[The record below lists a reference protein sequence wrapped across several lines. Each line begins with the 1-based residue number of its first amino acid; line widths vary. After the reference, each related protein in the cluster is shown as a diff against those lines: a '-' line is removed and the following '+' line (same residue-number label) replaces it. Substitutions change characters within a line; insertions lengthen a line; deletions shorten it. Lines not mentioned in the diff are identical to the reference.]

1 MEKSRLILKR
11 LLALAA
17 LVLAVVLIF
26 VIVGNNTGSDDGG
39 KGGAKTDK
47 KDGSNQK
54 PKTKKKVYVIKEG
67 DTLTAISAST
77 GIPVEKIQELNPD
90 LDPQTLISG
99 QSLKLR

>member
-1 MEKSRLILKR
+1 MTVK
-11 LLALAA
+11 
-17 LVLAVVLIF
+17 LV
-26 VIVGNNTGSDDGG
+26 VIVGNNTGSGDGG
-39 KGGAKTDK
+39 KGGAKTGK

>member
-26 VIVGNNTGSDDGG
+26 VIVGNNTGSGDGG
-39 KGGAKTDK
+39 KGGAKTGK
-47 KDGSNQK
+47 KDGS
-54 PKTKKKVYVIKEG
+54 KTKKKVYVIKEG

>member
-39 KGGAKTDK
+39 KGGAKTGK

-54 PKTKKKVYVIKEG
+54 PKTKKNVYVIKEG
-67 DTLTAISAST
+67 DTLTAIAAST
-77 GIPVEKIQELNPD
+77 GIPVERLQALNPD

>member
-17 LVLAVVLIF
+17 LVLAVILIF
-26 VIVGNNTGSDDGG
+26 VVVGNNTGSDDGG
-39 KGGAKTDK
+39 NGGAKSGK
-47 KDGSNQK
+47 NDGSNQK

>member
-26 VIVGNNTGSDDGG
+26 VIVGNNTGSD
-39 KGGAKTDK
+39 
-47 KDGSNQK
+47 DGSNQK

>member
-26 VIVGNNTGSDDGG
+26 VIVSNNTGSDDGG
-39 KGGAKTDK
+39 NGGARNGKQDGGKQKT
-47 KDGSNQK
+47 
-54 PKTKKKVYVIKEG
+54 KTKKKVYVIKEG
-67 DTLTAISAST
+67 DTLTAIAAST
-77 GIPVEKIQELNPD
+77 GIPVERIQALNPD
-90 LDPQTLISG
+90 LDSQALISG